1 MECRAAHP
9 DHPVAFLALMI
20 ASPKSEIRNSR
31 PAKVVFAGGG
41 TGGHLYIGIALA
53 RELRRRNPA
62 GNALF
67 VGTHRGLEAR
77 IVPQEGFRV
86 EFIVSAGLKRVGR
99 WMAVR
104 SFCLIPRSLWQ
115 ARRLLR
121 RYAPDT
127 VVGVGGY
134 SSGPVV
140 LAAWWLG
147 KPTLIVE
154 PNACP
159 GLANRW
165 LAPVVD
171 AVALALPDAVRHFGK
186 KAVVTGIPVREE
198 FLQLPRRA
206 RRAGELSLLIYGGSQ
221 GSRALNSIVCSSLP
235 GLKALGP
242 GLRLTHQTGEQALE
256 DVRRAY
262 REAGVEGDVQ
272 AFFPRIY
279 EQFGDA
285 DLILARAGAGTVAEA
300 TAAGKAAIM
309 VPFPGAADDH
319 QTRNARA
326 LEERGAA
333 RLIPESEWR
342 PGRLADELRSFLEHP
357 DEIGRMEE
365 AARRLA
371 RPEATRQIADL
382 IERLGAGN
390 R

>member
-1 MECRAAHP
+1 
-9 DHPVAFLALMI
+9 
-20 ASPKSEIRNSR
+20 
-31 PAKVVFAGGG
+31 
-41 TGGHLYIGIALA
+41 
-53 RELRRRNPA
+53 
-62 GNALF
+62 
-67 VGTHRGLEAR
+67 
-77 IVPQEGFRV
+77 
-86 EFIVSAGLKRVGR
+86 
-99 WMAVR
+99 
-104 SFCLIPRSLWQ
+104 
-115 ARRLLR
+115 
-121 RYAPDT
+121 
-127 VVGVGGY
+127 
-134 SSGPVV
+134 
-140 LAAWWLG
+140 
-147 KPTLIVE
+147 VE
-154 PNACP
+154 PNAYP